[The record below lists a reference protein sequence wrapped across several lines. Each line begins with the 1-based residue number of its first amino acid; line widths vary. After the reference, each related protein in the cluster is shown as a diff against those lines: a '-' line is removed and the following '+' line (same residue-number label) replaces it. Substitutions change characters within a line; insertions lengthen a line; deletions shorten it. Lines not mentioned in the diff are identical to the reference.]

1 MKYCCF
7 LCGLPKRLDEMTKLT
22 PTEAMI
28 IRRIHSIIFI
38 SPVITS
44 QTEMFVCNNRN
55 TCRKPPED
63 ESMVWGRGN

>member
-1 MKYCCF
+1 
-7 LCGLPKRLDEMTKLT
+7 MTKLT

-63 ESMVWGRGN
+63 EGMVWGRGN